1 MPLRFL
7 CAFLFFASAILQAQD
22 DVYFHQSAEDLFLL
36 GLTQYTN
43 QQFDSA
49 LLSFV
54 RVHQLYSLNQ
64 RTTAAS
70 IMMAK
75 SLSRLQRFSDAYA
88 LSQEFIRNY
97 PSSDYQE
104 DAHYNAAFAAEA
116 MGRRGDAIRE
126 AATVVSRGRERRNID
141 NAHLLL
147 GQIAKTWST
156 DSIARSI
163 AAVSDPEVQ
172 RCAHDIFSELSDCKS
187 MGIGVLL
194 PLLRGRTDHAQI
206 RILAQ
211 ELLEG
216 MTVAIEEYNRSPRR
230 TGVQLTLDVRD
241 TGGDSLLAATQAR
254 SIAEEPKNIVILGPL
269 FSAEA
274 RAVARIATSEKI
286 PIVSPT
292 ATDNGIAA
300 MSPYLFQ
307 SNPDYETRGRALA
320 SYAMEMMGY
329 TRMAIFAPKTAE
341 ALLVSEAFRAEVEK
355 RGGEIVSDVQYPLN
369 TTDVRHIVRAMIA
382 DAITK
387 AKAAQVTDSS
397 SIFAQHLQAIFCPI
411 DDAAEIGI
419 ITPQMRY
426 YNISS
431 QILGT
436 SEWND
441 LSELEMNILYADGVI
456 FCSDRW
462 IADPGIAAEFRAQ
475 FQQGTGHAPGT
486 NALLGYDVMRF
497 IIESIARGAS
507 SREKLTAQLS
517 RAEGFDGIQ
526 TKIVFTARRVN
537 AALQIIQYKKGKLSR
552 IGEVPLH

>member
-1 MPLRFL
+1 M
-7 CAFLFFASAILQAQD
+7 
-22 DVYFHQSAEDLFLL
+22 
-36 GLTQYTN
+36 TQYSN

-54 RVHQLYSLNQ
+54 RVHQMYSLNQ

-75 SLSRLQRFSDAYA
+75 SLNRLQRFSDAYA
-88 LSQEFIRNY
+88 LSREFIWMY
-97 PSSDYQE
+97 PLSVYKE
-104 DAHYNAAFAAEA
+104 DAHYDAAFAAEE
-116 MGRRGDAIRE
+116 MGHLSDAIRE
-126 AATVVSRGRERRNID
+126 AATVVNGGRERKNVD
-141 NAHLLL
+141 NARLLL
-147 GQIAKTWST
+147 GQISKTWGA

-163 AAVSDPEVQ
+163 AAVSDPNVQ
-172 RCAHDIFSELSDCKS
+172 QCARDFFSELSDRKS
-187 MGIGVLL
+187 VGIGVLL
-194 PLLRGRTDHAQI
+194 PLLRGRTDRAQI

-216 MTVAIEEYNRSPRR
+216 MTVAIDEYNRSPRR
-230 TGVQLTLDVRD
+230 QGVQLTLDVRD

-254 SIAEEPKNIVILGPL
+254 SVAQEQKNIAIVGPL

-274 RAVARIATSEKI
+274 RAVAAVATAEKI
-286 PIVSPT
+286 PVLSPT

-300 MSPYLFQ
+300 LSPFLFQ

-320 SYAMEMMGY
+320 SYAMEVMGY

-341 ALLVSEAFRAEVEK
+341 ALRVSEAFRAEVEK
-355 RGGEIVSDVQYPLN
+355 RGGEIVSEFRYPLN
-369 TTDVRHIVRAMIA
+369 TTDVRHLFRAVIT

-387 AKAAQVTDSS
+387 AKAAQTTDSS
-397 SIFAQHLQAIFCPI
+397 SVFSQYLQAIFCPI

-426 YNISS
+426 YNIQS

-436 SEWND
+436 SEWYD
-441 LSELEMNILYADGVI
+441 LSELEMNKLYADGVI

-462 IADPGIAAEFRAQ
+462 IADPGAAAEFRTR
-475 FQQGTGHAPGT
+475 FQQSTGHAPGT

-497 IIESIARGAS
+497 IIESIVRGAS
-507 SREKLTAQLS
+507 SRERLAGQLL
-517 RAEGFDGIQ
+517 RMEGFEGIQ
-526 TKIVFTARRVN
+526 TKIAFTAWRVN

-552 IGEVPLH
+552 IGEMPLH